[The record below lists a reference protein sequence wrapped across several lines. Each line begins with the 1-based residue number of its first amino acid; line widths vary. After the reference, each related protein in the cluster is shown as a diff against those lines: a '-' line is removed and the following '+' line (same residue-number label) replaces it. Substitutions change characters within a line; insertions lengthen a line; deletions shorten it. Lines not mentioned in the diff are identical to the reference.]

1 MFHVLI
7 DTSVWLKLAEDHK
20 LTPLLQVVR
29 GFVSLKKMR
38 LIVPQLVVEEF
49 QRNRERVAKT
59 VSRSFTFQVNEVR
72 KAITK
77 VGGDQKTTKLVLKHL
92 DEVNHKLPKLG
103 MPAGD
108 TFGTIEELFKEAD
121 VIEASE
127 SVMARAAG
135 RQLNR
140 KAPCHQ
146 NKISIADAVIFET
159 FLDAFKIGFR
169 GDRFAFVTDNVHDFS
184 SATDQRLPHPDIAA
198 TFSKIRTMYFNNLAM
213 CLRKIDPSFVSEVE
227 WLALQ
232 EQPRSIAELLKAHTL
247 FDDQVRYN
255 RYQNMLWEIEKGKLK
270 MVTKAHWDELIAKD
284 RRNHGKYIIDSILP
298 VAAKNIAKVE
308 KRLGQDNLGPWSHF
322 EWGMINGKL
331 SAIRWMLGDE
341 WDNLDT

>member
-20 LTPLLQVVR
+20 LTPLLQVVS
-29 GFVSLKKMR
+29 GLVSLKR
-38 LIVPQLVVEEF
+38 IQLIVPRLVIDEF
-49 QRNRERVAKT
+49 KRNRERVTKT
-59 VSRSFTFQVNEVR
+59 ASRSFTSQVNEVR
-72 KAITK
+72 KAINK

-103 MPAGD
+103 MPADD
-108 TFGTIEELFKEAD
+108 TFGTIEALFNEAE
-121 VIEASE
+121 VIGASD

-135 RQLNR
+135 RQLDR

-159 FLDAFKIGFR
+159 FLDASKAKVR

-184 SATDQRLPHPDIAA
+184 SATDQRLPHPDIASS
-198 TFSKIRTMYFNNLAM
+198 FSKVKRMYFNNLAA

-232 EQPRSIAELLKAHTL
+232 QQPRSISELLKAHSL

-255 RYQNMLWEIEKGKLK
+255 RYQNMLWEIRKNKLK
-270 MVTKAHWDELIAKD
+270 VVTKTQWDELIAQD

-298 VAAKNIAKVE
+298 VAAKNISKVE
-308 KRLGQDNLGPWSHF
+308 KRLGPDNVGPWSHF

-331 SAIRWMLGDE
+331 SAIRWMLGDD
-341 WDNLDT
+341 WDSLDT

>member
-29 GFVSLKKMR
+29 GLVALKKMR
-38 LIVPQLVVEEF
+38 LIVPRLVIDEF
-49 QRNRERVAKT
+49 NRNRERVAKAA
-59 VSRSFTFQVNEVR
+59 SRSFTSQVNEVR
-72 KAITK
+72 KAINK

-92 DEVNHKLPKLG
+92 DELNHKLPKLG
-103 MPAGD
+103 MPADD
-108 TFGTIEELFKEAD
+108 TFSTIEKLFNEAE

-135 RQLNR
+135 RQLHR

-146 NKISIADAVIFET
+146 NKISIADAVILET
-159 FLDAFKIGFR
+159 FLDASKVKMR

-184 SATDQRLPHPDIAA
+184 SATDHRLPHTDIAA
-198 TFSKIRTMYFNNLAM
+198 SFSKIRTMYFNNLAA

-227 WLALQ
+227 WLDLQ
-232 EQPRSIAELLKAHTL
+232 QQPRSISELLQAHTL
-247 FDDQVRYN
+247 LDDQVRYN
-255 RYQNMLWEIEKGKLK
+255 RYQYMLWQIKNHKLK
-270 MVTKAHWDELIAKD
+270 VVTKAQWDELIAKD
-284 RRNHGKYIIDSILP
+284 RRNHEKYIIDSILP

-308 KRLGQDNLGPWSHF
+308 KRLGPENVGPWSDF

-331 SAIRWMLGDE
+331 SAIRWMLGDD

>member
-1 MFHVLI
+1 M
-7 DTSVWLKLAEDHK
+7 
-20 LTPLLQVVR
+20 PR
-29 GFVSLKKMR
+29 
-38 LIVPQLVVEEF
+38 LVVDEF
-49 QRNRERVAKT
+49 KRNRERVAKT
-59 VSRSFTFQVNEVR
+59 ASRGFTSQVNEVR

-77 VGGDQKTTKLVLKHL
+77 VGGDQKTAKLVLKHL
-92 DEVNHKLPKLG
+92 DEVTHKLPKLG
-103 MPAGD
+103 MPADD
-108 TFGTIEELFKEAD
+108 TFGTIEELFAEAD

-135 RQLNR
+135 RQLDR

-159 FLDAFKIGFR
+159 FLDASKSKVR

-184 SATDQRLPHPDIAA
+184 SPTDQRLPHPDIAA
-198 TFSKIRTMYFNNLAM
+198 SFSKIRTMYFNNLAA
-213 CLRKIDPSFVSEVE
+213 CLRKIDSSFVSEAE

-232 EQPRSIAELLKAHTL
+232 EQPRSIAELLKAHSL

-255 RYQNMLWEIEKGKLK
+255 RYQNMMWEIEKGKLK
-270 MVTKAHWDELIAKD
+270 VVTKAQWGELIAKD

-298 VAAKNIAKVE
+298 VAAKNIAKVA
-308 KRLGQDNLGPWSHF
+308 KRLGPENTGPWSHF

-341 WDNLDT
+341 WDSLDT

>member
-20 LTPLLQVVR
+20 LTPLLQVVS
-29 GFVSLKKMR
+29 GLVASKKMR
-38 LIVPQLVVEEF
+38 LIVPRLVVDEF
-49 QRNRERVAKT
+49 KRNRERVAKT
-59 VSRSFTFQVNEVR
+59 ASRSFASQFNEVR

-77 VGGDQKTTKLVLKHL
+77 VGGDQKRTRLVLKHL
-92 DEVNHKLPKLG
+92 DEVNHQLPKLG
-103 MPAGD
+103 RPADD
-108 TFGTIEELFKEAD
+108 TFGTIEELFNHAD

-135 RQLNR
+135 RQLDR
-140 KAPCHQ
+140 KVPCHQ

-159 FLDAFKIGFR
+159 FLDASKTKVR

-184 SATDQRLPHPDIAA
+184 SATDQRQPHPDISAS
-198 TFSKIRTMYFNNLAM
+198 FSKIRTMYFNNLAM
-213 CLRKIDPSFVSEVE
+213 CLRKIDSSFVSEAE

-232 EQPRSIAELLKAHTL
+232 EQPRSIAELLKAHSL

-255 RYQNMLWEIEKGKLK
+255 RYQNMLWAIENNKLK
-270 MVTKAHWDELIAKD
+270 IVTKAQWDVLISKD
-284 RRNHGKYIIDSILP
+284 RKNHGKYIVDSILP

-308 KRLGQDNLGPWSHF
+308 KRLGPDNLGPWSNF

-341 WDNLDT
+341 WDSLDT

>member
-20 LTPLLQVVR
+20 LTPLLQVVS
-29 GFVSLKKMR
+29 GLVALKKMQ
-38 LIVPQLVVEEF
+38 LIVPRLVVDEF
-49 QRNRERVAKT
+49 KRNRERVAKT
-59 VSRSFTFQVNEVR
+59 ASRSFSSQFNEVR

-77 VGGDQKTTKLVLKHL
+77 VGGNPKTTKLVLKHL
-92 DEVNHKLPKLG
+92 DEVNHQLPKLG
-103 MPAGD
+103 MPANN
-108 TFGTIEELFKEAD
+108 TFGTIEELFDQAN
-121 VIEASE
+121 VIESSE

-135 RQLNR
+135 RQLDR

-159 FLDAFKIGFR
+159 FLDVSKTKVR

-184 SATDQRLPHPDIAA
+184 SASDQRLPHPDISAS
-198 TFSKIRTMYFNNLAM
+198 FSKIRVMYFNNLAA
-213 CLRKIDPSFVSEVE
+213 CLRKIDSSFVSEAE

-255 RYQNMLWEIEKGKLK
+255 RYQNMLWSIEKNKLNV
-270 MVTKAHWDELIAKD
+270 VTKAQWDELIAKD
-284 RRNHGKYIIDSILP
+284 RRNIGKYIIDSILP
-298 VAAKNIAKVE
+298 AAAKNIAKVE
-308 KRLGQDNLGPWSHF
+308 KRLGPDNVGPWSDF

-341 WDNLDT
+341 WDSLDT

>member
-29 GFVSLKKMR
+29 GLVSLKKMR
-38 LIVPQLVVEEF
+38 LIVPRLVVEEF
-49 QRNRERVAKT
+49 KRNRERVAKT
-59 VSRSFTFQVNEVR
+59 ASRSFTTQVNEVR

-103 MPAGD
+103 MPSDD
-108 TFGTIEELFKEAD
+108 TFSTIEELFASAD
-121 VIEASE
+121 VIEANE
-127 SVMARAAG
+127 SLMARAAV
-135 RQLNR
+135 RQLDR
-140 KAPCHQ
+140 KAPCHL
-146 NKISIADAVIFET
+146 NKVSIADAVIFET
-159 FLDAFKIGFR
+159 FCDASKSKVR

-184 SATDQRLPHPDIAA
+184 SLTDQRLPHPDIAA
-198 TFSKIRTMYFNNLAM
+198 SFSKIRTMYFNNLAA
-213 CLRKIDPSFVSEVE
+213 CLRKIDSSFVSEVE

-255 RYQNMLWEIEKGKLK
+255 RYQNMLWEIEKGKRK
-270 MVTKAHWDELIAKD
+270 VVTKVQWEELMAKD
-284 RRNHGKYIIDSILP
+284 GRKHGKYIIDSILP
-298 VAAKNIAKVE
+298 VAAKNIEKVV
-308 KRLGQDNLGPWSHF
+308 KRLGPDNTGPWSHF

-341 WDNLDT
+341 WDSLDT